1 MMLRNYLR
9 TAVRSLSR
17 NKFITFINIS
27 GLALGLSACLIAALY
42 IKHELKTNRFHKDI
56 DFTYRVTA
64 AFETHQ
70 TNSTSY
76 PFTEALRQEMPQ
88 VTETVR
94 MAEDETS
101 LEIGEQLVKGKVL
114 MADPNFFSFFTFP
127 LASGTP
133 ASALNGMRK
142 VVISKGISERYFK
155 NENPLGRII
164 HIKRDSALVDFEVS
178 AVAEPIPSESSIRF
192 DYVIPLENFY
202 SAMPKEKDNW
212 ASFMLTTFIKVKPGT
227 IESLLA
233 AMPAFIKT
241 HLGNDPH
248 RATTKFIFTP
258 FGDHHLTSG
267 FMGSGLREGR
277 TMSSLIVLGGIAA
290 FILLMAAFNFMN
302 LTTAQSSRRNVE
314 VGVRKI
320 IGARSAQLIRQFLSE
335 ALLLSI
341 CAAVLALGIT
351 ELCLLLLPDILERNL
366 RLFHFTNLDVL
377 LAFIAFTFLTGL
389 LAGIYPALILSNLSP
404 LKTLK
409 SKFRMGGNHL
419 LSRAILTFQ
428 FVVAI
433 VLIVV
438 VVTMSKQQELLMHK
452 DLGFNKEQLLVLKVD
467 RSHAASIGALKQELT
482 KLGEV
487 VSVAHTSSMFTE
499 GASLAINRNA
509 DGTSDFIYM
518 QSIDQDYIPTM
529 GMTLIKGKNF
539 DDSENIPGR
548 IIINETMM
556 KRLNLEDSVGMKLGG
571 TVGWYQQPTIIG
583 VVKDF
588 NHANLRSEVQPL
600 IMMQDFAFENN
611 YVMVRLAANGVGK
624 GMPEIENVWRKVMPD
639 ALFDFRFM
647 DDELA
652 RQYAAEAKWHKIIII
667 AAGVAV
673 FLSTLGLMGLTI
685 FSVQERRKEM
695 SIRKVLGATLRQL
708 LLLLSRSYAIAI
720 IIAFCIAVPISW
732 YVMTEYWLNSF
743 AYKVTLSPSIFA
755 LALGIIAIVA
765 ITAIVGLVTRVALEN
780 PTKSLKEE

>member
-1 MMLRNYLR
+1 MLRNYLR
-9 TAVRSLSR
+9 TAIRSLSR

-42 IKHELKTNRFHKDI
+42 IKHELKFNRFHKDI
-56 DFTYRVTA
+56 DVTYRVTA
-64 AFETHQ
+64 SFETHQ

-76 PFTEALRQEMPQ
+76 PFTEALQHEMPQ

-94 MAEDETS
+94 MADDETS
-101 LEIGEQLVKGKVL
+101 LDIRGELIKSKVL

-127 LASGTP
+127 LAAGSP
-133 ASALNGMRK
+133 ASALNGVK
-142 VVISKGISERYFK
+142 KIVISKDISERYFK
-155 NENPLGRII
+155 GDNPLGQII
-164 HIKRDSALVDFEVS
+164 RIKRNNAFSDFEIS
-178 AVAEPIPSESSIRF
+178 AVAEAIPSESSIQF

-202 SAMPKEKDNW
+202 SEMPKEKDNW
-212 ASFMLTTFIKVKPGT
+212 ASFMLTTFVKVKAGT
-227 IESLLA
+227 IQSLVS
-233 AMPAFIKT
+233 AMPGFIKT

-258 FGDHHLTSG
+258 FSDHHLASG

-320 IGARSAQLIRQFLSE
+320 IGARSAQLVRQFLSE
-335 ALLLSI
+335 ALLLSL
-341 CAAVLALGIT
+341 CAAVLALGIV
-351 ELCLLLLPDILERNL
+351 ELSLLLLPDILERNL
-366 RLFHFTNLDVL
+366 RLFHVSNLDIL
-377 LAFIAFTFLTGL
+377 LAFIGFTFSTGL

-409 SKFRMGGNHL
+409 SKFRMGGNHF

-428 FVVAI
+428 FLVAI

-467 RSHAASIGALKQELT
+467 RSQSASIPALKVELS

-499 GASLAINRNA
+499 GASLAIDRHA
-509 DGTSDFIYM
+509 DGTSAFIYM
-518 QSIDQDYIPTM
+518 QSIDQDYIATM
-529 GMTLIKGKNF
+529 GMRLIKGTNF
-539 DDSENIPGR
+539 QGSENEPGR

-556 KRLNLEDSVGMKLGG
+556 KQFNLEDSVGMKLGG
-571 TVGWYQQPTIIG
+571 KVGWYEKPTIVG

-588 NHANLRSEVQPL
+588 NHVSLRSEVQAIIL
-600 IMMQDFAFENN
+600 MQDFSFENH
-611 YVMVRLAANGVGK
+611 YVMVRLAANGVRN
-624 GMPEIENVWRKVMPD
+624 GMTEVQNVWRKIMPD

-652 RQYAAEAKWHKIIII
+652 RQYEAEAKWQKIVMI

-685 FSVQERRKEM
+685 FSVQKRRKEM
-695 SIRKVLGATLRQL
+695 SIRKVLGATLHQL

-743 AYKVTLSPSIFA
+743 AYKVTLSPSIFL
-755 LALGIIAIVA
+755 LALVIISLIAV
-765 ITAIVGLVTRVALEN
+765 TAIVSLVTRVAIEN